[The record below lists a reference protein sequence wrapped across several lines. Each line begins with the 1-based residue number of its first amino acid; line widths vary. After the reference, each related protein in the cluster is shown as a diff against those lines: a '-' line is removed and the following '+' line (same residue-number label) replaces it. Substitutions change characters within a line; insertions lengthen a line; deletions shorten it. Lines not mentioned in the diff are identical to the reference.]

1 MSTMIASKPR
11 ALNQNIRNIF
21 NYLDRQYP
29 TAFDI
34 SEIEQDIATG
44 MTSLNK
50 ELYNAY
56 TALVIIKE
64 HNKNNQKVCTTINQY
79 LKLLI
84 KENMAKVTNC

>member
-1 MSTMIASKPR
+1 MSTMILCRKPI
-11 ALNQNIRNIF
+11 NQNIRNIF

-50 ELYNAY
+50 ELSNAY
-56 TALVIIKE
+56 KALVILKN
-64 HNKNNQKVCTTINQY
+64 HNKNNQKVCTTINLY
-79 LKLLI
+79 LKMLI
-84 KENMAKVTNC
+84 KESMVKVTNC